1 MKVSAS
7 GHRMLDFDDSYEDNR
22 RMFIECLMKAGW
34 TRKQASD
41 EYKRIQ
47 AEGEELS

>member
-22 RMFIECLMKAGW
+22 KMFIDRLVKAGW
-34 TRKQASD
+34 TRKDASK
-41 EYKRIQ
+41 EYERIQ
-47 AEGEELS
+47 EEDPS